1 MEGILVKKHIIHFL
15 LLFSLFF
22 NIAHATIIAT
32 EDTCQHETAYEYVS
46 EQVHTTECGD
56 LCELHHL
63 FHFMAIITDTSID
76 FNTPI
81 IKELLTSKLTQYTP
95 PFQET
100 SIKPPI
106 A

>member
-1 MEGILVKKHIIHFL
+1 MKKTLTHIL
-15 LLFSLFF
+15 LLCSLFF

-32 EDTCQHETAYEYVS
+32 EDTCQHESVHEYVV
-46 EQVHTTECGD
+46 EQTQMTDCGD

-63 FHFMAIITDTSID
+63 FHFMAILSTVEIPFDAKHAKI
-76 FNTPI
+76 
-81 IKELLTSKLTQYTP
+81 LLTEKPTLYTP
-95 PFQET
+95 PFKET

>member
-1 MEGILVKKHIIHFL
+1 MIHFL

-22 NIAHATIIAT
+22 NIAHATIIASK
-32 EDTCQHETAYEYVS
+32 DTCQHESVHEYIT
-46 EQVHTTECGD
+46 EQSQATDCGD

-63 FHFMAIITDTSID
+63 FHFMAIISNVQIHFDAKHAKT
-76 FNTPI
+76 
-81 IKELLTSKLTQYTP
+81 LLTEKPTLYTP
-95 PFQET
+95 PFQQT

>member
-1 MEGILVKKHIIHFL
+1 MIHFL

-22 NIAHATIIAT
+22 NIAHASIIAE
-32 EDTCQHETAYEYVS
+32 EDTCAHETAHEYVL
-46 EQVHTTECGD
+46 EQIQSTDCGD
-56 LCELHHL
+56 VCDIHHL
-63 FHFMAIITDTSID
+63 FHFMAIIIDTNMH
-76 FNTPI
+76 FNTPATREVV
-81 IKELLTSKLTQYTP
+81 KTKPTCYTP

>member
-1 MEGILVKKHIIHFL
+1 MKKKLTHIL
-15 LLFSLFF
+15 LLCSLFF

-32 EDTCQHETAYEYVS
+32 EDTCQHESVHEYVL
-46 EQVHTTECGD
+46 EQAEATDCGD

>member
-1 MEGILVKKHIIHFL
+1 MKKKFIHFL

-22 NIAHATIIAT
+22 NIAHAAIIAV
-32 EDTCQHETAYEYVS
+32 EESCQHESVYEYIAEQSHAS
-46 EQVHTTECGD
+46 ECDD

-63 FHFMAIITDTSID
+63 FHFMAVLSHVDIHLDIQHTKTLLAEKPALYTSA
-76 FNTPI
+76 
-81 IKELLTSKLTQYTP
+81 LQ
-95 PFQET
+95 QT

>member
-1 MEGILVKKHIIHFL
+1 MKKTLLHFL

-22 NIAHATIIAT
+22 NIAHATVIAM
-32 EDTCQHETAYEYVS
+32 EDECHHESVHEYID
-46 EQVHTTECGD
+46 EQAQSSDCGD

-63 FHFMAIITDTSID
+63 FHFMAILDTTLID
-76 FNTPI
+76 FDGVEIT
-81 IKELLTSKLTQYTP
+81 TAFTQKSISYTP
-95 PFQET
+95 PFKET